1 MRLVFRDEV
10 IIAMRIRHINT
21 YCYLSTKISIKMLIA
36 KGIYFLKGVCYAQKN
51 IREIV
56 AMGLGMDM
64 SRDELLEDRAAFIAG
79 EIGGAVV
86 ELIIDGVVISRDA
99 IVDSLE
105 AKRKAVGNV
114 IHKGL
119 LRDAAEFVR
128 KGQ

>member
-1 MRLVFRDEV
+1 
-10 IIAMRIRHINT
+10 
-21 YCYLSTKISIKMLIA
+21 
-36 KGIYFLKGVCYAQKN
+36 
-51 IREIV
+51 
-56 AMGLGMDM
+56 MGLGMDM

-86 ELIIDGVVISRDA
+86 GLIIDGVVIDCEA
-99 IVDSLE
+99 IVDQLE

>member
-1 MRLVFRDEV
+1 
-10 IIAMRIRHINT
+10 
-21 YCYLSTKISIKMLIA
+21 
-36 KGIYFLKGVCYAQKN
+36 
-51 IREIV
+51 
-56 AMGLGMDM
+56 MG
-64 SRDELLEDRAAFIAG
+64 RDELLEDRAAFIAG

-86 ELIIDGVVISRDA
+86 ELIIGGVVINRDA

-105 AKRKAVGNV
+105 TKRRAVGNV

>member
-1 MRLVFRDEV
+1 
-10 IIAMRIRHINT
+10 
-21 YCYLSTKISIKMLIA
+21 
-36 KGIYFLKGVCYAQKN
+36 
-51 IREIV
+51 
-56 AMGLGMDM
+56 M

-86 ELIIDGVVISRDA
+86 GLIIDGVVIDRDA
-99 IVDSLE
+99 IVDQLE

-114 IHKGL
+114 IHKGF

>member
-1 MRLVFRDEV
+1 
-10 IIAMRIRHINT
+10 
-21 YCYLSTKISIKMLIA
+21 
-36 KGIYFLKGVCYAQKN
+36 
-51 IREIV
+51 
-56 AMGLGMDM
+56 MGLGMDM
-64 SRDELLEDRAAFIAG
+64 GRDEMLEDRAAFIAG

-86 ELIIDGVVISRDA
+86 ELIIGGVVINRDA

-105 AKRKAVGNV
+105 TKRRAVGNV